1 LFEGLSQFPEKI
13 VDDFRLPV
21 YRHILT
27 LQHMI
32 SPTMIA
38 IILAIVAGEE
48 LS

>member
-1 LFEGLSQFPEKI
+1 LFEGLFQFPEKI
-13 VDDFRLPV
+13 VDDFRLPA
-21 YRHILT
+21 YRHNLT

-38 IILAIVAGEE
+38 RIMAIVAGEE